1 LRLGRPHDS
10 SVHPSLVT
18 RNRLPPQLIG
28 LKRVLTWTDFGTPAR
43 KPAPKPGGTA
53 PAAFTYAQYAAKGIG
68 AEAIPGSKPVRYRL
82 KDAVTVTIEF
92 VKTKSWVADWVFKEP
107 TSFQND
113 LLAHEQGH
121 YLVATF
127 MGRDLFID
135 LMQLKTSEYAAPG
148 QLTTAVNAVNARYSG
163 KSNLIHRRYDVE
175 TRSGLDPV
183 KQARGDGFFTQAFTT
198 ARSPAQTAPDGTP
211 YKLRLLDVLK
221 AGGITL

>member
-1 LRLGRPHDS
+1 M
-10 SVHPSLVT
+10 PS
-18 RNRLPPQLIG
+18 QLIG
-28 LKRVLTWTDFGTPAR
+28 LKRVLTWSDFGTPAK

-53 PAAFTYAQYAAKGIG
+53 TAAFTFSQYAATGIG
-68 AEAIPGSKPVRYRL
+68 PEAIPGSKPARYRL

-92 VKTKSWVADWVFKEP
+92 VKAKSWVADWVFKEP

-113 LLAHEQGH
+113 LLKHEQGH
-121 YLVATF
+121 YLVAAF
-127 MGRDLFID
+127 MGRDFFID
-135 LMQLKTSEYAAPG
+135 LMQLKAQDYASPG
-148 QLTTAVNAVNARYSG
+148 QLTTAVNGVNARYSG
-163 KSNLIHRRYDVE
+163 KSALIHKKYDAE

-183 KQARGDGFFTQAFTT
+183 KQARWDGFFQQAFTT